1 MALHLFIKNGVR
13 RDIVG
18 SRPSRCVSLEKKKR
32 EKNLSKK
39 KTKKNIMSFCVS
51 EIPYSLLLKF
61 D

>member
-1 MALHLFIKNGVR
+1 MALPLFIKNGVR

-18 SRPSRCVSLEKKKR
+18 SRPTRCVSLEKKRRK
-32 EKNLSKK
+32 ELVEK
-39 KTKKNIMSFCVS
+39 KTNKNIMSFCVS